1 MNHRQ
6 QRVDDSVAHTLNE
19 AIREVKD
26 PRIAGAF
33 VTVNAARVTPDLKY
47 AKVYFGT
54 ILGDPA
60 SVEEG
65 LKHAAGHLRSVLAH
79 RLNLRQTPELI
90 FIHDTS
96 AAHGAHIAEVLKELN
111 VHGTENDGTGS
122 DRDPSDRS
130 GI

>member
-6 QRVDDSVAHTLNE
+6 ERINDGVAHTLNE
-19 AIREVKD
+19 ALREVKD
-26 PRIAGAF
+26 PRIAAAF
-33 VTVNAARVTPDLKY
+33 VTVNGARVTQDLKY
-47 AKVYFGT
+47 AKIYYGT

-60 SVEEG
+60 EVQQG
-65 LKHAAGHLRSVLAH
+65 LESAAGFLRSVLAK

-111 VHGTENDGTGS
+111 VHGTENDGTGP
-122 DRDPSDRS
+122 DRGQTD
-130 GI
+130 